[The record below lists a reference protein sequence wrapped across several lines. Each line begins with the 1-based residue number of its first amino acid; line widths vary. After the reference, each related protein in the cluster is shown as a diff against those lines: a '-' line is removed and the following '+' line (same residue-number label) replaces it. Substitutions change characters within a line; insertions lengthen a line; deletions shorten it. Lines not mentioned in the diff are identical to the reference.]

1 MFLYA
6 ARAQGGS
13 RGTVLCRV
21 SSPLPPVIPEPKP
34 AAPQQQASPM
44 QEIISQ
50 NKNRGSLFDFDQTAS
65 LTYSSA
71 GASKVRKPFLKN
83 ALPGNRKSR

>member
-1 MFLYA
+1 LPSIIAPSPGDSRAETRCSSA
-6 ARAQGGS
+6 AS
-13 RGTVLCRV
+13 V
-21 SSPLPPVIPEPKP
+21 SD
-34 AAPQQQASPM
+34 ARNN
-44 QEIISQ
+44 SQ
-50 NKNRGSLFDFDQTAS
+50 NENRGSLFDFDQTAS